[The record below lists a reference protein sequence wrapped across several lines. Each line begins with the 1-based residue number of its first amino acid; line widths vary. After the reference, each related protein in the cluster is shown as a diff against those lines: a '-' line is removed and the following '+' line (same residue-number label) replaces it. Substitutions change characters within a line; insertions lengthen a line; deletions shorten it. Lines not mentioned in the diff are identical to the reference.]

1 MQLESISLQVMYVMW
16 CRLDLGAFFE
26 GQRCSKSGFE
36 VPLRPWDAW
45 RCLKMS
51 EILFCFDM
59 SHVLILRLHAKEVS
73 HLWRGILEPQIRSE
87 ICFRITLAGQDWSCG
102 HKRGIHVSLLDHQ
115 CGELLHEVLHCEP
128 QKPHGGNENELTE
141 HSPQEHIPKFVD
153 ISTILRIVDM
163 WRRLSLEQY
172 PKKLR
177 CCSFAMVAINEASKQ
192 SANKK
197 KWVSVRDVQVQDQ
210 NLVAKQQKIVGEGG
224 HCYLDRNLKA
234 EQTCINMYDWSWLVS
249 SKFGACQATQALEKR
264 SRSNPYVTLT

>member
-73 HLWRGILEPQIRSE
+73 HLRRGILEPQIRSE

-163 WRRLSLEQY
+163 WRRLSLW
-172 PKKLR
+172 
-177 CCSFAMVAINEASKQ
+177 AISKEAALLQLCDGRNKWSQQTVGKQ
-192 SANKK
+192 EE
-197 KWVSVRDVQVQDQ
+197 VSLGPWRSSTGSE
-210 NLVAKQQKIVGEGG
+210 LG
-224 HCYLDRNLKA
+224 CKA
-234 EQTCINMYDWSWLVS
+234 TKDCRRGRPLLPG
-249 SKFGACQATQALEKR
+249 SKFESRANMHNYVVWLIMIGFLPSLGLVKQHKR
-264 SRSNPYVTLT
+264 